1 MYQIGK
7 SAAIFLKHR
16 MAKGK
21 AAAMAG
27 MAKAKTATKAG
38 LAKGKAISAKGLSK
52 GKVLAK
58 KAGDAGVILGGGAMS
73 LAKQLPKDAV
83 KEFRGVKRAV
93 KRTAK
98 KFPDTFMKYPL
109 TTGAVAGLGIQAA
122 LPKKEK
128 KKNNRNYG

>member
-1 MYQIGK
+1 
-7 SAAIFLKHR
+7 

-27 MAKAKTATKAG
+27 MAKGKTLAAKG
-38 LAKGKAISAKGLSK
+38 LAKGKVLAGTAGAKAKGA
-52 GKVLAK
+52 GLAIGNV
-58 KAGDAGVILGGGAMS
+58 ART
-73 LAKQLPKDAV
+73 LPKDAM
-83 KEFRGVKRAV
+83 KEFKGVKRAV

-109 TTGAVAGLGIQAA
+109 TTGAVAGLGISAA